1 MSAPF
6 DPSSLR
12 AQRGN
17 PGVHGLPRCARND
30 EGVLPSRLRLK
41 LQRADFALD
50 VALQLP
56 GQGITVLF
64 GVSGS
69 GKTSLL
75 RCVAGLER
83 TPGALVSIAGEIWQD
98 DEAGVY
104 LPTWQRPLGYVF
116 QEASL
121 FEHLN
126 VRGNL
131 QFGLQRAKGAAD
143 RSALSA
149 AIDLLGIGALLERTT
164 QQLSGG
170 ERQRVAIARALA
182 TQPRLLLLD
191 EPLAG
196 LDHARRQDILP
207 WLERLRDE
215 LKIPMLYVTHSSDE
229 VARLADTLVVLD
241 AGKVKACGPVAEVLA
256 GLDIP
261 VVLGDDAGALLL
273 ARIESRDERWQ
284 LAQLQFNGGSLWVRD
299 TGLPLGRQV
308 RVRVLARDVSI
319 ALDKPGQ
326 TSIQNLL
333 PCVVQA
339 IGLDT
344 HASQTLIQLQCG
356 QSVLLARVTSRAV
369 DALQLVPGMA
379 VWAQVKSVALVE

>member
-1 MSAPF
+1 MSAP
-6 DPSSLR
+6 L
-12 AQRGN
+12 
-17 PGVHGLPRCARND
+17 
-30 EGVLPSRLRLK
+30 SRLRLK

-50 VALQLP
+50 VDLELP

-83 TPGALVSIAGEIWQD
+83 TPGALVSIAGETWQD
-98 DEAGVY
+98 DAAGVY

-131 QFGLQRAKGAAD
+131 QFGLKRAKGAD
-143 RSALSA
+143 SSALTA
-149 AIDLLGIGALLERTT
+149 AIDLLGIAALLERKTN
-164 QQLSGG
+164 QLSGG

-191 EPLAG
+191 EPLAA

-241 AGKVKACGPVAEVLA
+241 EGRVKALGPVAEVLA

-261 VVLGDDAGALLL
+261 VVLGDDAGALLSAHIEARDARWHL
-273 ARIESRDERWQ
+273 AR
-284 LAQLQFNGGSLWVRD
+284 LAFKGGSLWVRD

-319 ALDKPGQ
+319 ALDQPSQ

-333 PCVVQA
+333 SCRVQA
-339 IGLDT
+339 IGPDT
-344 HASQTLIQLQCG
+344 HPSQALVRLQCG
-356 QSVLLARVTSRAV
+356 ESILLARVTSRAV
-369 DALQLVPGMA
+369 HELQLVPGMQ